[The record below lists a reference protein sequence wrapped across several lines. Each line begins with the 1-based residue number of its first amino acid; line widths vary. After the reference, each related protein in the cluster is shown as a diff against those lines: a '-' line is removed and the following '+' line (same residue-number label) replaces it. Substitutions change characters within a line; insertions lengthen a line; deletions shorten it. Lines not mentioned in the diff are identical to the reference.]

1 MKTSTELKAELEELT
16 RESNVLATEAKELE
30 QRLKVIEDRKNDL
43 DGSRLGYR
51 GLIKGKIAEIEEAE
65 SREKDEA
72 CPRPIWIKPPTMFF
86 TTDKVLVVSRITKK
100 RITLKEIGGREVHF
114 SKETGT
120 TVYDD
125 YTYDRVKLDVNAT
138 INTWDDHAKNTKQ
151 ESLKCSKI
159 V

>member
-1 MKTSTELKAELEELT
+1 MKTSTELKAELENL
-16 RESNVLATEAKELE
+16 RQESSALATEAKELE
-30 QRLKVIEDRKNDL
+30 QRLKAIEDRKANL
-43 DGSRLGYR
+43 DGGRYR
-51 GLIKGKIAEIEEAE
+51 GLIECKIAEIKEAE

-72 CPRPIWIKPPTMFF
+72 CPRPIWIEPPAMSL
-86 TTDKVLVVSRITKK
+86 TTDKILVISRITKK

-125 YTYDRVKLDVNAT
+125 YTYDRVKLDVNAA
-138 INTWDDHAKNTKQ
+138 IDIWDSHVKNTKQ